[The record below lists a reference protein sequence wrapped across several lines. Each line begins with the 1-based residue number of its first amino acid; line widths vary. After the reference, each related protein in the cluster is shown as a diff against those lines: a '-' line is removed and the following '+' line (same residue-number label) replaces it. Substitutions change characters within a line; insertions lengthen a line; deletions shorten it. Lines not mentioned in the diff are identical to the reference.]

1 MNLGAGRVV
10 MQDLPRIDQAMH
22 NGDLAANAALVRFI
36 AAIKARNG
44 TAHLLGLLSPGGVH
58 SHQDHMATLAR
69 TIADAGVPVAVH
81 AFLDG
86 RDTPPQSA
94 KGFVDKFLAD
104 VAGHDVR
111 IGTIGGR
118 YYGMDRDKRWE
129 RVALAYN
136 AMVDAV
142 GPHAADGPGAIAQS
156 YADGKNDEFVIPTV
170 IDGYAGMQDGDG
182 LLMANFRADRAR
194 QILTALVDPAFA
206 GFTRPRIVQF
216 SARAGMCEYS
226 DKLAPFFE
234 NLFAPQSLTHI
245 LGELVSQAG
254 MKQLRIAETEKYA
267 HVTFFFN
274 GGREEVFPGEDRIM
288 VQSPKVATY
297 DLKPEMSAPEVTDKL
312 VAAIAAGTYDFIL
325 VNFANGDMVGH
336 TGILEAAVHA
346 VETIDA
352 CLGRLSEAV
361 AKAGG
366 ALMITADHG
375 NCELM
380 KDPITHQPHT
390 AHTTGPVPV
399 VLVGGPPGR
408 ALVDGKLSDVSPTLL
423 TLLGLPQPKEMT
435 GHSLLVDAT
444 EAAAR
449 RRAIA

>member
-142 GPHAADGPGAIAQS
+142 GPHAADAP
-156 YADGKNDEFVIPTV
+156 
-170 IDGYAGMQDGDG
+170 
-182 LLMANFRADRAR
+182 RRDRAILCRR
-194 QILTALVDPAFA
+194 QERRIRDP
-206 GFTRPRIVQF
+206 
-216 SARAGMCEYS
+216 
-226 DKLAPFFE
+226 
-234 NLFAPQSLTHI
+234 
-245 LGELVSQAG
+245 
-254 MKQLRIAETEKYA
+254 
-267 HVTFFFN
+267 
-274 GGREEVFPGEDRIM
+274 DR
-288 VQSPKVATY
+288 
-297 DLKPEMSAPEVTDKL
+297 D
-312 VAAIAAGTYDFIL
+312 
-325 VNFANGDMVGH
+325 
-336 TGILEAAVHA
+336 
-346 VETIDA
+346 
-352 CLGRLSEAV
+352 
-361 AKAGG
+361 
-366 ALMITADHG
+366 
-375 NCELM
+375 
-380 KDPITHQPHT
+380 
-390 AHTTGPVPV
+390 
-399 VLVGGPPGR
+399 
-408 ALVDGKLSDVSPTLL
+408 
-423 TLLGLPQPKEMT
+423 
-435 GHSLLVDAT
+435 
-444 EAAAR
+444 
-449 RRAIA
+449 